1 MIFARFEH
9 FPSSV
14 FLAHAR
20 QWRTM
25 FLFGG
30 SRRPQ
35 YLRFVAASGRAPTPY
50 EELEF
55 RVPYPIPVS
64 RSFSHLLRSRE
75 DQIASLH
82 AAFPAAPV
90 IQDPSSFDLGLR
102 LRQEG
107 DPVIRVRL

>member
-1 MIFARFEH
+1 
-9 FPSSV
+9 
-14 FLAHAR
+14 
-20 QWRTM
+20 M
-25 FLFGG
+25 FLTP
-30 SRRPQ
+30 SRC
-35 YLRFVAASGRAPTPY
+35 L
-50 EELEF
+50 
-55 RVPYPIPVS
+55 
-64 RSFSHLLRSRE
+64 RSFSLLRSRE

>member
-1 MIFARFEH
+1 
-9 FPSSV
+9 
-14 FLAHAR
+14 
-20 QWRTM
+20 M

-35 YLRFVAASGRAPTPY
+35 YLRFVAASGRAPTPH

-64 RSFSHLLRSRE
+64 CSFYLRSRE